1 MLRLVSP
8 TSVASNLEQLRL
20 LPEDDRIAMLRDRV
34 EDQWL
39 ERVSNRCS
47 ARDLADLQI
56 GFANAEG
63 GLIVIGIH
71 DKKIEGLGAD
81 RRRLNAWQQSSVD
94 YAQPP
99 VRRQFEFIPCV
110 NDRGA
115 DDEIAVVEVEA
126 SDQVHVNR
134 KGETYLRIG
143 DENRRLGALQGQEL
157 LFDKG
162 QSVYDGTVAIG
173 ARMADLDPTLL
184 TRYLKS
190 VRGADRANSVL
201 ASRGLIVRRGTGYV
215 PSVAGILVLA
225 TNPQRLFPQADLR
238 LLRYQ
243 GSSRETG
250 ARSNVVRDRRI
261 EGPLSAQIDVA
272 RRELRRWLTQAIR
285 LERGGRFQQ
294 STLIPQFAWL
304 EAIVNAVVHRSY
316 TLGGDHVR
324 VELFD
329 DRLEVESPGRL
340 PGLVRVENI
349 RDTRFARNPRIARA
363 LSDLGYGRELGE
375 GVNRMFEEMERAGLP
390 DPIYTQGQA
399 SVRVTFLVDTL
410 SGRVLSDMPPGSEH
424 FVEFLSRVGRVTTT
438 QAGDLLAVSRPT
450 ALSHLHRLSDRGL
463 IEHVGTSLK
472 DPRGFWR
479 LRRGGPDAGA

>member
-1 MLRLVSP
+1 MSP
-8 TSVASNLEQLRL
+8 TSVIANLEQLRL
-20 LPEDDRIAMLRDRV
+20 LPEDDRIAMLRDRA

-63 GLIVIGIH
+63 GLIIVGIH
-71 DKKIEGLGAD
+71 DGKVEGVGDD

-94 YAQPP
+94 YSEPP
-99 VRRQFEFIPCV
+99 VRRQVDLIPCV
-110 NDRGA
+110 NARGE
-115 DDEIAVVEVEA
+115 DDEIAVIEVEA
-126 SDQVHVNR
+126 SDQVHMNR

-143 DENRRLGALQGQEL
+143 DENRRLGVMQAQEL
-157 LFDKG
+157 RFDKG
-162 QSVYDGTVAIG
+162 QSVYDGTIAAG
-173 ARMADLDPTLL
+173 ARMADLEDKLL
-184 TRYLKS
+184 ARYLRS
-190 VRGADRANSVL
+190 VRAGDRANTVL
-201 ASRGLIVRRGTGYV
+201 ASRGLIARKGSGYV
-215 PSVAGILVLA
+215 PTVAGMLVLG
-225 TNPQRLFPQADLR
+225 TEPQRLFPEAHLR

-250 ARSNVVRDRRI
+250 ARSNVIRDRRV
-261 EGPLSAQIDVA
+261 EGPLSVQIDTA
-272 RRELRRWLTQAIR
+272 RRNLRRWLGQAIR

-304 EAIVNAVVHRSY
+304 EAIVNALVHRSY
-316 TLGGDHVR
+316 TMGGDHVR
-324 VELFD
+324 IELFD
-329 DRLEVESPGRL
+329 DRMEVESPGRL
-340 PGLVRVENI
+340 PGLVRVDNI
-349 RDTRFARNPRIARA
+349 RETRFARNPRVARA

-424 FVEFLSRVGRVTTT
+424 FVEFLSRVGRVTTI
-438 QAGDLLAVSRPT
+438 QAGDLLGVSRPT
-450 ALSHLHRLSDRGL
+450 ALTHLHRLRSRGL
-463 IEHVGTSLK
+463 IEHVGTSPN
-472 DPRGFWR
+472 DPRGYWR
-479 LRRGGPDAGA
+479 LRRGTPEEAGA